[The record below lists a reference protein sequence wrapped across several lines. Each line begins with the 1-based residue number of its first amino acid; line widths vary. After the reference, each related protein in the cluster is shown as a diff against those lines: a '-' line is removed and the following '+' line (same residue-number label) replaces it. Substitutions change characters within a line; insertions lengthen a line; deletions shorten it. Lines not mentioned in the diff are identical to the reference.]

1 MRFFETL
8 GPRTMPGL
16 RQVGLRRVGL
26 ASAVSY
32 VLLGCLAV
40 FLLHEFYGW
49 AVADAVWQA
58 GSVAE
63 CGRLGSGACWA
74 VIRERGRLVL
84 FGLFP
89 ESEQWRAILGGGI
102 ILAAAVLSCL
112 RPMQR
117 LRVLAPLWFLA
128 MGSFSV
134 LMSGGLFG
142 LAPVQRTSWGGL
154 ALTFYI
160 FSAMLMIGMPLAI
173 AIALG
178 RHDGP
183 RWLSVPLGMAVDL
196 IRSIPL
202 TAILFFM
209 ALVLPTLFAAEL
221 LGDKLMRVIIGF
233 SVFFACYQSEVIRGG
248 LQALNKGQVEAGRSL
263 GLGRFDILTR
273 IVLPQVFRTVLPQT
287 VNQIV
292 TAFKDTSYVAIIGFF
307 DMTASASAALGS
319 GEWAAAFVEVY
330 LMVACLYLV
339 FGYSL
344 SRYGAYLE
352 RKSDIAYTR

>member
-1 MRFFETL
+1 MRLFERT
-8 GPRTMPGL
+8 GPRAMPGIC
-16 RQVGLRRVGL
+16 RVAMSPAL
-26 ASAVSY
+26 SN

-40 FLLHEFYGW
+40 FVLYRFYGW

-58 GSVAE
+58 GSAAE
-63 CGRLGSGACWA
+63 CGQLGSGACWA

-84 FGLFP
+84 FGLYP
-89 ESEQWRAILGGGI
+89 EDEQWRAILGGAI

-112 RPMQR
+112 RPLQR
-117 LRVLAPLWFLA
+117 LQVLAPLWFLA

-134 LMSGGLFG
+134 LMSGGVLG
-142 LAPVQRTSWGGL
+142 LVPVERTSWGGL
-154 ALTFYI
+154 SLTFYI
-160 FSAMLMIGMPLAI
+160 FSAMLMIGMPLAVL
-173 AIALG
+173 IALG
-178 RHDGP
+178 RHGGP
-183 RWLSVPLGMAVDL
+183 RWLSVPLGMGVDL

-202 TAILFFM
+202 TAILFFA

-221 LGDKLMRVIIGF
+221 LGDKLMRVILGF

-248 LQALNKGQVEAGRSL
+248 LQALDRGQAEAGRSL
-263 GLGRFDILTR
+263 GLGWFDIQTR

-330 LMVACLYLV
+330 LMVACLYLA

-352 RKSDIAYTR
+352 RKSDVAFTR